1 MLEFGSLVVRAPW
14 WLLGLLTIPLIVYWR
29 TRHARGHAGS
39 AIAFPSLPAAV
50 PLTWRV
56 RALRWIA
63 PLTYVAIAL
72 LWIAMARPQRQF
84 REEKVKGEGIDIFLV
99 MDLSSSMLA
108 RDFEPDRLTVSKRV
122 ASDFVSRRDYDRIG
136 LAVFAAES
144 YTKSPLTLDHAVVR
158 TFLEELEC
166 GELEDGTAIGM
177 GLAAAVNRLK
187 DSQAK
192 SKVVVL
198 LTDGVNNEGYVQ
210 PAAATELART
220 FGIRVYTIGVG
231 SYGQA
236 MSPVRR
242 RPDGVYLFGL
252 TQVEIDEPLL
262 EEIAAKTGG
271 RYYRATTAE
280 ALEQI
285 YAEIDKL
292 EKTTVEV
299 AVFRRYSDMY
309 HVPLLIAAALLL
321 LLGLARIT
329 FLRILPG

>member
-1 MLEFGSLVVRAPW
+1 MYLRSRQVREKGSA
-14 WLLGLLTIPLIVYWR
+14 
-29 TRHARGHAGS
+29 
-39 AIAFPSLPAAV
+39 AIAFPSLPSTV

-56 RALRWIA
+56 RALRWVA
-63 PLTYVAIAL
+63 PVTYAAIAL
-72 LWIAMARPQRQF
+72 LWVAMARPQRQF
-84 REEKVKGEGIDIFLV
+84 QEEHVKGEGIDIFLV

-108 RDFEPDRLTVSKRV
+108 RDFDPDRLTVSKRV
-122 ASDFVSRRDYDRIG
+122 AADFVSRRPYDRIG
-136 LAVFAAES
+136 LAVFAGES
-144 YTKSPLTLDHAVVR
+144 YTQSPLTLDHAVVK
-158 TFLEELEC
+158 TFLEGLEC
-166 GELEDGTAIGM
+166 GQLEDGTAIGM

-198 LTDGVNNEGYVQ
+198 LTDGVNNSGYIQ
-210 PAAATELART
+210 PAAATALART

-236 MSPVRR
+236 MSPVQR

-262 EEIAAKTGG
+262 EDIAAKTGG
-271 RYYRATTAE
+271 RYYRATSAE

-299 AVFRRYSDMY
+299 AVFRRYTDVY
-309 HVPLLIAAALLL
+309 RFPLLFAAALLL
-321 LLGLARIT
+321 LVGLARIT

>member
-1 MLEFGSLVVRAPW
+1 MLEWGAFVLREPW
-14 WLLGLLTIPLIVYWR
+14 WLFGLLTIPLLAYWR
-29 TRHARGHAGS
+29 ARKVRSKGTT
-39 AIAFPSLPAAV
+39 AIAFPSLPATLPV
-50 PLTWRV
+50 TWRV
-56 RALRWIA
+56 HALRWIA
-63 PLTYVAIAL
+63 PVTYVAIAL
-72 LWIAMARPQRQF
+72 AWLAMARPQRQF
-84 REEKVKGEGIDIFLV
+84 QQEQVKGEGIDIFLV

-122 ASDFVSRRDYDRIG
+122 ASDFVSRRPYDRIG
-136 LAVFAAES
+136 LAVFAGES
-144 YTKSPLTLDHAVVR
+144 YTQSPLTLDHAVVR
-158 TFLEELEC
+158 TFLEGLEC
-166 GELEDGTAIGM
+166 GQLEDGTAIGM

-187 DSQAK
+187 DSRAK

-198 LTDGVNNEGYVQ
+198 LTDGVNNAGYVQ

-236 MSPVRR
+236 MSPVQR

-271 RYYRATTAE
+271 RYYRATSAE

-292 EKTTVEV
+292 EKTTVEI
-299 AVFRRYSDMY
+299 AVFRRYTDMY
-309 HVPLLIAAALLL
+309 RLPVLLAAALLL
-321 LLGLARIT
+321 LVALARIT
-329 FLRILPG
+329 VLRVLPG